1 MALISVQKSGLT
13 HSFTTDHKALIDVPF
28 SWGTTEQGS

>member
-1 MALISVQKSGLT
+1 MAVIYAQKSGLT
-13 HSFTTDHKALIDVPF
+13 HPFTTAHNALIDLPF